1 MIVELGVGVLAIC
14 AAGYAVHWHRR
25 RAKEKREQAEQDRAR
40 EGQLKKLK
48 RLKRKVEEEK

>member
-25 RAKEKREQAEQDRAR
+25 AKWAKIREAQLEN
-40 EGQLKKLK
+40 LKKI
-48 RLKRKVEEEK
+48 KRKFEEER